1 MKIIEYLFY
10 ISITSGK
17 ASRYIW
23 MKLSTV
29 YAFVYAH
36 TQYLEQKVTM
46 HSEYLFCF
54 EFTMS
59 FAHEEHSY
67 LLQM

>member
-1 MKIIEYLFY
+1 MKIHNVYLV
-10 ISITSGK
+10 
-17 ASRYIW
+17 
-23 MKLSTV
+23 LSLTTLWSTYMDEFKHCL

-46 HSEYLFCF
+46 HSEHLFCF